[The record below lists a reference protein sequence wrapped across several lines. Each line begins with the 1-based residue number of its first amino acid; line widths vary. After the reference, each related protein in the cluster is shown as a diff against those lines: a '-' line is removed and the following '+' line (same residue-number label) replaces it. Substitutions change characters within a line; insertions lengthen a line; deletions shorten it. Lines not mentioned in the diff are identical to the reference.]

1 MSVDYR
7 RPQYGKRHTRVF
19 TVAPDNTFSL
29 CLALLV
35 HVGEAVCAD
44 RCLHADS
51 FAHAG
56 GIGCTDIVQM
66 FSLGISSK
74 IKQGGQ
80 AVDVGCHTRALLRS
94 AKLVSEAQWMIL
106 SAAVHRRPYVASSR
120 PRCVFE
126 KSASR
131 AHNRS
136 PGSARLN
143 HRTRSDILS
152 DGPISFEE
160 RPRTVT

>member
-7 RPQYGKRHTRVF
+7 RPQYGKRDTRVF

-66 FSLGISSK
+66 FSPGISSK

-80 AVDVGCHTRALLRS
+80 AVDVGCHHPRPVCLLYTS
-94 AKLVSEAQWMIL
+94 D
-106 SAAVHRRPYVASSR
+106 AADDLL
-120 PRCVFE
+120 CVDL
-126 KSASR
+126 
-131 AHNRS
+131 
-136 PGSARLN
+136 G
-143 HRTRSDILS
+143 
-152 DGPISFEE
+152 G
-160 RPRTVT
+160 